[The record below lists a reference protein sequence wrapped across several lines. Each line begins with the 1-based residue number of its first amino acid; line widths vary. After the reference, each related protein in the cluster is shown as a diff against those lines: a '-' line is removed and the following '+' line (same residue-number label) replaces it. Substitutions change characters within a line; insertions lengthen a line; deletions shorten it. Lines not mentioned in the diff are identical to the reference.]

1 MLHYK
6 RQLLKKHSDVVDAKT
21 LWDDCERLLLQ
32 LKTID
37 PLRRQRYDD
46 MMLV

>member
-6 RQLLKKHSDVVDAKT
+6 RQLLERYPDAVDAKT
-21 LWDDCERLLLQ
+21 LQDDCERLLSQ

-46 MMLV
+46 MMLA